1 MYCVRQC
8 TINCLTIRAADT
20 LQSVPT
26 VKYAQYFI
34 IQRIKIL
41 KYNNMKTVMLV
52 FGTRPEAIKMAP
64 LVKEFQKYPEDFKT
78 IVCVTGQHRQMLDQV
93 LSIFDIKPDY
103 DLNIMKQGQ
112 DLYDV
117 TARVL
122 TGMRDVLKETTP
134 DIVLVHGDT
143 TTSTAAAIA
152 AFYQQIP
159 VGHVEA
165 GLRTHNIY
173 SPWPEEMNRQ
183 LTGRIAT
190 LNFAP
195 TPLSRENLLKEA
207 VADDKII
214 VTGNTVIDALHM
226 VVGRIGSDNA
236 LNKELNGNLAKAGYS
251 VDRLANGKKLVL
263 ITGHRRE
270 NFGDGFINMCS
281 AIKTLTEKYPDV
293 DFVYPMHL
301 NPNVRKPIHEVF
313 GEDLGNL
320 KNMFFIEPLEYL
332 EFVYLM
338 EKSTIVLTDSGGIQE
353 EAPGLGKPV
362 LVMRDTTER
371 PEALAA
377 GTVKLVGTNYDK
389 IVGEVSELLDDVAAY
404 EKMSKS
410 VNPYGDGKACGR
422 IVERVKADF

>member
-1 MYCVRQC
+1 
-8 TINCLTIRAADT
+8 
-20 LQSVPT
+20 
-26 VKYAQYFI
+26 
-34 IQRIKIL
+34 
-41 KYNNMKTVMLV
+41 MLV

-64 LVKEFQKYPEDFKT
+64 LVKEFQKYLEQFQT
-78 IVCVTGQHRQMLDQV
+78 IVCVTGQHREMLDQV
-93 LSIFDIKPDY
+93 LHIFEIIPDY

-122 TGMRDVLKETTP
+122 TGMRDVLKETKP
-134 DIVLVHGDT
+134 DVVLVHGDT
-143 TTSTAAAIA
+143 TTSMAAALA

-183 LTGRIAT
+183 ITGRIAT
-190 LNFAP
+190 YHFAP
-195 TPLSRENLLKEA
+195 TPFSRQNLLEEGIC
-207 VADDKII
+207 DEKII
-214 VTGNTVIDALHM
+214 VTGNTVIDALYM
-226 VVGRIGSDNA
+226 VVDRIKNDKILSFS
-236 LNKELNGNLAKAGYS
+236 LNCSLVKAGYD
-251 VDRLANGKKLVL
+251 VERLNGDKKLVL

-270 NFGDGFINMCS
+270 NFGDGFIDMCQ
-281 AIKTLTEKYPDV
+281 AIRTLSEKYPDV

-301 NPNVRKPIHEVF
+301 NPNVRKPIREVF
-313 GEDLGNL
+313 GEDLSNL

-332 EFVYLM
+332 SFVYLM

-371 PEALAA
+371 PEALKA
-377 GTVKLVGTNYDK
+377 GTVKLVGTNFNK
-389 IVGEVSELLDDVAAY
+389 IVREVSCLLEDQAY
-404 EKMSKS
+404 YDMMSRAI
-410 VNPYGDGKACGR
+410 NPYGDGEACCR
-422 IVERVKADF
+422 IITFFAK

>member
-1 MYCVRQC
+1 
-8 TINCLTIRAADT
+8 
-20 LQSVPT
+20 
-26 VKYAQYFI
+26 
-34 IQRIKIL
+34 
-41 KYNNMKTVMLV
+41 MLV

-64 LVKEFQKYPEDFKT
+64 LVKEFQKHPERFET
-78 IVCVTGQHRQMLDQV
+78 IVCVTGQHREMLDQV
-93 LSIFDIKPDY
+93 LHIFEIKPDY

-122 TGMRDVLKETTP
+122 TGMRDVLKEAQP
-134 DIVLVHGDT
+134 DVVLVHGDT
-143 TTSTAAAIA
+143 TTSTAAALA

-183 LTGRIAT
+183 ITGRIAT
-190 LNFAP
+190 YHFAP
-195 TPLSRENLLKEA
+195 TPLSRQNLLAEGVKENQ
-207 VADDKII
+207 IT
-214 VTGNTVIDALHM
+214 VTGNTVIDALYM
-226 VVGRIGSDNA
+226 VVDKIKRDKA
-236 LNKELNGNLAKAGYS
+236 LDAELEALLKNAGYD
-251 VDRLANGKKLVL
+251 VNRLANGKKLVL

-270 NFGDGFINMCS
+270 NFGDGFIHMCT
-281 AIKTLTEKYPDV
+281 AIKDLTKKYPDV

-313 GEDLGNL
+313 GEDLSNL
-320 KNMFFIEPLEYL
+320 GNMFFIEPLEYL
-332 EFVYLM
+332 SFVYLM

-371 PEALAA
+371 PEALEA

-389 IVGEVSELLDDVAAY
+389 IICEVSELIDNQDY
-404 EKMSKS
+404 YDQMSKAI
-410 VNPYGDGKACGR
+410 NPYGDGNACLR
-422 IVERVKADF
+422 IQSFI